1 LAINSPETIRRILD
15 ECRTIAVVGLSS
27 DPSRASNSV
36 SGYMRRQGYR
46 VIPVNPNE
54 TSVFGEKSYPDLSAV
69 PEKIDLVDVFRR
81 ADEAGKAVDEAIAV
95 GAKAVWLQE
104 GVIDSAAAQRAEDAG
119 LMVVMDRCWLKGALG
134 DALHAISCAAG
145 YNLRWLLRAIAR
157 LDIGPAFLCLLRMV
171 LSAASALTALPEP
184 RRPAWAIE

>member
-1 LAINSPETIRRILD
+1 MAINSKETIQRILD

-27 DPSRASNSV
+27 DPSRPSNSV

-54 TSVFGEKSYPDLSAV
+54 TTVFGQKSYPDLSAV

-81 ADEAGKAVDEAIAV
+81 PDEAGKAVDEAIAV

-104 GVIDSAAAQRAEDAG
+104 GVIDAAAAQRAVDAG
-119 LMVVMDRCWLKGALG
+119 LMVVMDRCWLKE
-134 DALHAISCAAG
+134 HI
-145 YNLRWLLRAIAR
+145 RAHR
-157 LDIGPAFLCLLRMV
+157 
-171 LSAASALTALPEP
+171 
-184 RRPAWAIE
+184 

>member
-1 LAINSPETIRRILD
+1 MAINSSETIRRILD

-69 PEKIDLVDVFRR
+69 EEQIDLVDVFRR
-81 ADEAGKAVDEAIAV
+81 SDEAGKAVDEAIAV

-119 LMVVMDRCWLKGALG
+119 LMVVMDRCWLKE
-134 DALHAISCAAG
+134 HI
-145 YNLRWLLRAIAR
+145 RAHR
-157 LDIGPAFLCLLRMV
+157 
-171 LSAASALTALPEP
+171 
-184 RRPAWAIE
+184 

>member
-1 LAINSPETIRRILD
+1 MAINSPETIRRILD

-54 TSVFGEKSYPDLSAV
+54 TSVFGEKSYPDLFAV
-69 PEKIDLVDVFRR
+69 PEKIELVDIFRR
-81 ADEAGKAVDEAIAV
+81 SDEAGKAVDQAIAV

-104 GVIDSAAAQRAEDAG
+104 GVIDQAAAQRALDAG
-119 LMVVMDRCWLKGALG
+119 LLVVMDRCWLKE
-134 DALHAISCAAG
+134 HA
-145 YNLRWLLRAIAR
+145 RANR
-157 LDIGPAFLCLLRMV
+157 
-171 LSAASALTALPEP
+171 
-184 RRPAWAIE
+184 

>member
-1 LAINSPETIRRILD
+1 MAINSPETIRRILE

-27 DPSRASNSV
+27 DPSRPSNSV

-54 TSVFGEKSYPDLSAV
+54 TSVFGEKSYPDLFAV

-81 ADEAGKAVDEAIAV
+81 WDEAGKAVDEAIAV
-95 GAKAVWLQE
+95 GARAVWLQE

-119 LMVVMDRCWLKGALG
+119 LMVVMDRCWLKE
-134 DALHAISCAAG
+134 HI
-145 YNLRWLLRAIAR
+145 RANR
-157 LDIGPAFLCLLRMV
+157 
-171 LSAASALTALPEP
+171 
-184 RRPAWAIE
+184 